1 MTQFGYGRRTCQGQT
16 VTEADH
22 IAGIGA
28 IAWLFDI
35 KKSYKDPQIRKVMLN
50 EKASISEEE
59 LITGLSDYSTDDE
72 DDDIPNTPIGA
83 FPLPLIE
90 EIREEA
96 VRKIRKLRE
105 QREIQARDEDP
116 TLTFST
122 LLIAKPLPFQFSLQ
136 ARDEKRAEVVR
147 NLFEERKAEG
157 HFSDS
162 KDYCK
167 TPFIRN
173 QAFY

>member
-35 KKSYKDPQIRKVMLN
+35 KKSYKEPEPRKVMLN
-50 EKASISEEE
+50 EKGSISEEE
-59 LITGLSDYSTDDE
+59 LMMGLSGHSSDDE
-72 DDDIPNTPIGA
+72 DDDIPHTPIGA

-90 EIREEA
+90 DIREEA

-136 ARDEKRAEVVR
+136 ARDEKRAEMVR
-147 NLFEERKAEG
+147 NLFAEQKAQG
-157 HFSDS
+157 HFVNS
-162 KDYCK
+162 KEYCE
-167 TPFIRN
+167 TPVIRN
-173 QAFY
+173 QALY